1 MDIENPFRKVDP
13 FVINRSIKL
22 ISTMGRYS
30 QSDIVLE
37 FQKLIENQK
46 KEFLLNV
53 KVLLEQ
59 ALLRF

>member
-13 FVINRSIKL
+13 FVINRSIKV
-22 ISTMGRYS
+22 ISTMDRYS

>member
-13 FVINRSIKL
+13 FVINRSIKV
-22 ISTMGRYS
+22 ISTMDRYS
-30 QSDIVLE
+30 QSEIVLE

>member
-37 FQKLIENQK
+37 FHKLIENQK

>member
-13 FVINRSIKL
+13 FVINRSIKV
-22 ISTMGRYS
+22 ISTMYRYS

>member
-13 FVINRSIKL
+13 FVINRSIKV
-22 ISTMGRYS
+22 ISTMDRYS

-37 FQKLIENQK
+37 FHKLIENQK